1 MFCPKC
7 GSTQPDDLKFC
18 KQCGANLSVVR
29 KAVERPEDVGKFD
42 WNKTWLAEML
52 MSGEEAVK
60 RSAEIERLQGLTP
73 EVRRRNEIKAGV
85 ITTCIGVGLMVFL
98 YIFMQGVILSGEV
111 KPGEAEILSRIWIAG
126 FIPIMVGLALI
137 INGVIVNKLFASKD
151 RYVEPQMMHELG
163 DKTAAEYLP
172 PADTNELF
180 PAGFSVTDQTTRH
193 LKESAI
199 PRSKTA
205 DPE

>member
-73 EVRRRNEIKAGV
+73 DVRRRNEIKAGV

-137 INGVIVNKLFASKD
+137 INGVIVNKLFPAKD
-151 RYVEPQMMHELG
+151 RVSHLQNVNELENKPPG
-163 DKTAAEYLP
+163 GYHTAA
-172 PADTNELF
+172 DINEVF
-180 PAGFSVTDQTTRH
+180 QTGFSVNDQITSY

-199 PRSKTA
+199 PRSKIMIN
-205 DPE
+205 